1 MNKIK
6 QSKNHRWAG
15 QQNSSMTW
23 REESTKAEVL
33 TDHNPSAVVQPAQK
47 STNTVNRSRKAR
59 MYSVE
64 SKSGPWEKVG
74 DDVLKQWQIIFEK
87 LWHLDRQTIFSRSS
101 VHESKKT

>member
-1 MNKIK
+1 MKR
-6 QSKNHRWAG
+6 SKK
-15 QQNSSMTW
+15 
-23 REESTKAEVL
+23 TK
-33 TDHNPSAVVQPAQK
+33 
-47 STNTVNRSRKAR
+47 
-59 MYSVE
+59 MYSFIE